1 MIHINYSS
9 QTKSIST
16 DENNKRKS
24 RDLFKRKDRFLLIL
38 INFQYKFI
46 IKLIYFKLL
55 IIINDLYYNL

>member
-46 IKLIYFKLL
+46 IK
-55 IIINDLYYNL
+55 